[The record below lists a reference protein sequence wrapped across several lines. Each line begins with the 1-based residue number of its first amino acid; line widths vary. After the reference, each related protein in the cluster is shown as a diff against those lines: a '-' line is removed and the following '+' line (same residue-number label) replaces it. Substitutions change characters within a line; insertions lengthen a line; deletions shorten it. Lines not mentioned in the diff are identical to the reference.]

1 MYSAYQARKDLE
13 DDLYHDGDSEVSEVN
28 SELEFHLYSQLHY
41 SSNAAEIEEL
51 GDDEEKENDRLGLG
65 NQQHEVLEMTEDGDS
80 KLSSSQNDG
89 LRQNKRKKVEKQKK
103 KKKKTDSK
111 GQKLLSSSV
120 FEEVIVI
127 DSSPDVISISE
138 DETSGDDEGI
148 CAVKGRGSSKL
159 LTSTPAQQENQ
170 KRKRSPVVPV
180 TVVSSSSAASESESE
195 SESSESDSSDSD
207 GLENWMMLDQGM
219 QDGDQSIS
227 LNLKGGSDSS
237 TDAEDEGGGSWLVS
251 EKDME
256 AQIYN
261 KDRGSRITVQRASN
275 RYYTGKNV
283 HCKNCNRTGHLS
295 KNCPDPKRL
304 VPCFLCGTTGHLVSD
319 CPKKHCNNCGHPG
332 HLFSTCHE
340 KAYWYKQCHR
350 CSMKGHFLDACPE
363 IWRQY
368 HITTKSGPPVK
379 QQREDKDRSPAYC
392 FNCSKKGHFG
402 FACTRQRMFSGVYPS
417 SPFISHYDSV
427 ADIKRRQHRTKLKVN
442 EMRRSGHLPA
452 LSPTPHAPEAPK
464 KKQKIS
470 HHTNNHQPNK
480 TPGQTPNEHKP
491 SPSHIF
497 FSDSDFSKTASKT
510 KSFRQQQGVGSV
522 KPWKPKRPVPTS
534 RDPLPSSKL
543 ALGEDEDLPRGGG
556 MQPNKK
562 KKKKVNKTTQV
573 SLFQPQGHKGSNSN
587 HLCRTVGGGMQR
599 LASNNKKGEKRKNWK
614 NYNNKKVGA
623 QLYPEDDDLFI
634 IKQRKRRR

>member
-111 GQKLLSSSV
+111 GQK
-120 FEEVIVI
+120 
-127 DSSPDVISISE
+127 
-138 DETSGDDEGI
+138 
-148 CAVKGRGSSKL
+148 
-159 LTSTPAQQENQ
+159 
-170 KRKRSPVVPV
+170 KRSPVVPV

-237 TDAEDEGGGSWLVS
+237 TG
-251 EKDME
+251 
-256 AQIYN
+256 IYN

-350 CSMKGHFLDACPE
+350 CSMKGHFLDVSIEHSCLLF
-363 IWRQY
+363 IY
-368 HITTKSGPPVK
+368 LFITKSGPPVK

-442 EMRRSGHLPA
+442 G
-452 LSPTPHAPEAPK
+452 
-464 KKQKIS
+464 
-470 HHTNNHQPNK
+470 N
-480 TPGQTPNEHKP
+480 
-491 SPSHIF
+491 
-497 FSDSDFSKTASKT
+497 
-510 KSFRQQQGVGSV
+510 FRQQQGVGSV